1 MLTLSHI
8 THTYRRASRPA
19 LSDVT
24 AELTPGVYGILGPNG
39 SGKTTLMNIITDN
52 LVPSA
57 GEVRWDGAPVRK
69 MGKEYRGPIADMPLY
84 TDGYNECPLSAY

>member
-8 THTYRRASRPA
+8 THTYRRAARPA

-69 MGKEYRGPIADMPLY
+69 MGKAYRELLGYMPQHIS
-84 TDGYNECPLSAY
+84 GYNDCPRNAF

>member
-39 SGKTTLMNIITDN
+39 SGKTTLMNIIQPRP
-52 LVPSA
+52 LC
-57 GEVRWDGAPVRK
+57 RRGALGR
-69 MGKEYRGPIADMPLY
+69 
-84 TDGYNECPLSAY
+84 

>member
-1 MLTLSHI
+1 MLILSHI
-8 THTYRRASRPA
+8 THTFRHAARPA

-57 GEVRWDGAPVRK
+57 GEALWDGTPVRK
-69 MGKEYRGPIADMPLY
+69 MCKNQVI
-84 TDGYNECPLSAY
+84 CHSI